1 MTWLLTAKS
10 GSSRGESWTIGPRPI
25 VMGRSLSCDIT
36 IGDPTVSRKHCEV
49 RLDGDGVVFRDL
61 GSRNVSLVNG
71 RAVEECRLMVGD
83 ELSLGTES
91 FILTRTALAGSPSP
105 QDSDPRGSTTVS
117 LDEAIYLRDSGDGA
131 PVVQDYPAT
140 VQDLVRLHN
149 FARKLGK
156 AHREDEFAAL
166 CLQEIEETFPARV
179 KTALCCVSTV
189 GLTWYPM
196 GFVPSSDL
204 CEQVADAMVRGDA
217 CMSSHRAKRLFFKEV
232 TITGVA
238 PMVASGRCQGAL
250 VIQSLARDYIPEPDA
265 LAQLNALAQSASPYL
280 GSLEFRGEIAPDQ
293 GHALGGDS
301 TRFLGE
307 SRAVEKLRE
316 EIECAAR
323 TGQNTLITG
332 EAGTGKELAAHL
344 IHTAGNRPQCPIISA
359 NCMTLYG
366 ANFAASL
373 TGSSQLGGD
382 DQVVIKRG
390 LLDQANGGTLVLR
403 ELDCLTPENQLTLL
417 RLLERGTYTRSGGTA
432 VVAFSVR
439 IVGTSSKDLEQL
451 AEQGAFRK
459 DLLNWIGRQRIHIK
473 PLRRRPSDIRAL
485 AEFFVDTGMRQGAHQ
500 VKGLTEEALAYL
512 QELPLHGNALEL
524 RNTINQAAMKSR
536 SEWLGTKELR
546 NVATPRSEREAVLE
560 PLENA
565 ERTLIA
571 AVLAQCNGNT
581 QAAADILGLPVATL
595 ERMAA
600 GMAGF
605 RSGKS

>member
-1 MTWLLTAKS
+1 
-10 GSSRGESWTIGPRPI
+10 
-25 VMGRSLSCDIT
+25 MGRSLSCDIT

-71 RAVEECRLMVGD
+71 RAVDECRLMVGD
-83 ELSLGTES
+83 ELSLGSES
-91 FILTRTALAGSPSP
+91 FILTRTALAGPP
-105 QDSDPRGSTTVS
+105 VPPESDPRSSTTVS
-117 LDEAIYLRDSGDGA
+117 LEEAIYLRDTADGA
-131 PVVQDYPAT
+131 PLLQDYPST

-166 CLQEIEETFPARV
+166 CLQEMEETFPARV
-179 KTALCCVSTV
+179 KAAVCCVSSA

-196 GFVPSSDL
+196 DFAPTDDL
-204 CEQVADAMVRGDA
+204 CEQVVDAMARGDA
-217 CMSSHRAKRLFFKEV
+217 CMSSHRAKRIFFKEV
-232 TITGVA
+232 TISGVA
-238 PMVASGRCQGAL
+238 PMMASGRCQGAL

-280 GSLEFRGEIAPDQ
+280 GSLEFRGEIAREE
-293 GHALGGDS
+293 GHALKGDS
-301 TRFLGE
+301 SRFLGE
-307 SRAVEKLRE
+307 SRAVEELRA
-316 EIECAAR
+316 EIERVAR

-344 IHTAGNRPQCPIISA
+344 IHSAGNRPTGPVISA
-359 NCMTLYG
+359 NCMTLSG
-366 ANFAASL
+366 PSFAASL
-373 TGSSQLGGD
+373 TGSAPLDGEDNGEF
-382 DQVVIKRG
+382 KPG
-390 LLDQANGGTLVLR
+390 LLEQANGGTLVLR
-403 ELDCLTPENQLTLL
+403 ELDSLTPDNQLTLL
-417 RLLERGTYTRSGGTA
+417 HLLEHGTYTRGGTTQKI
-432 VVAFSVR
+432 AFSVR
-439 IVGTSSKDLEQL
+439 VVGTSSKDLEQL
-451 AEQGAFRK
+451 ARQGAFRR
-459 DLLNWIGRQRIHIK
+459 DLLNWVGRQRIHIK

-485 AEFFVDTGMRQGAHQ
+485 AEFFVNTGMRQGAHQ

-536 SEWLGTKELR
+536 SEWLGTQELR
-546 NVATPRSEREAVLE
+546 NITTPRSEREAVLE

-581 QAAADILGLPVATL
+581 KTAAEILGLPVSTL
-595 ERMAA
+595 EELAVGIA
-600 GMAGF
+600 HP
-605 RSGKS
+605 RSH